1 LKNYSTIQSALDE
14 ISKGHDEYAAKA
26 NGMASKMDN
35 FDTFFGLNLRISYF
49 LLQNKYQ

>member
-1 LKNYSTIQSALDE
+1 VSNAFDCKTIIILKNYNVIQSALDE

-35 FDTFFGLNLRISYF
+35 FDTFFLS
-49 LLQNKYQ
+49 KT